1 MIRTLSV
8 LSGGL
13 LGWSLGS
20 NDAANVFGTAVTT
33 RVIKY
38 KTAVILTAIFVVIGS
53 LVNGGGGIENLSEY
67 AFLSEVTTP
76 QSAFLSML
84 AAGITVTTMTVLSL
98 PVSTSQCVIG
108 SIVGWGLSFGVV
120 DFSETTEFISA
131 WIITP
136 LGACCI
142 CFLLS
147 FISQKVIQKKISGI
161 VMYDIIIKIGF
172 IVSGIFAAYSLGANN
187 VANVTAVYS
196 GTIGILS
203 KEAACLIG
211 GITIAL
217 GVLTF
222 SKRVMYTV
230 GVKITELSPLLG
242 FIVTLSAAIAVYIYA
257 IVGIPVSSSQA
268 IVGAV
273 FGAGLTN
280 GVKNI
285 NFNVLRN
292 IFIAWFGTPTI
303 AGILSFVFGV
313 VFGK

>member
-13 LGWSLGS
+13 LGWSLGA

-38 KTAVILTAIFVVIGS
+38 KTAVVLTAVFVIIGA
-53 LVNGGGGIENLSEY
+53 LINGGEGIDNLSEY
-67 AFLSEVTTP
+67 AFSSSVTSP
-76 QSAFLSML
+76 QAAFLTML
-84 AAGITVTTMTVLSL
+84 AAAITVTMMTFFTL

-108 SIVGWGLSFGVV
+108 SIVGWGLSHGVV
-120 DFSETTEFISA
+120 DFTKTTEFVSA

-136 LGACCI
+136 LGSCI
-142 CFLLS
+142 ICLILS
-147 FISQKVIQKKISGI
+147 FIAQKFIQKKISGI
-161 VMYDIIIKIGF
+161 VAYDIIIKIGF
-172 IVSGIFAAYSLGANN
+172 VLSGIFSAYSLGANN

-196 GTIGILS
+196 GGVGIIT
-203 KEAACLIG
+203 KEMACLVG
-211 GITIAL
+211 GVSIAL

-230 GVKITELSPLLG
+230 GTKITDLSPLLG

-273 FGAGLTN
+273 IGAGLTN

-285 NFNVLRN
+285 NFKILRN
-292 IFIAWFGTPTI
+292 IFVAWFGTPTV
-303 AGILSFVFGV
+303 AGILSFTFGY
-313 VFGK
+313 FLG